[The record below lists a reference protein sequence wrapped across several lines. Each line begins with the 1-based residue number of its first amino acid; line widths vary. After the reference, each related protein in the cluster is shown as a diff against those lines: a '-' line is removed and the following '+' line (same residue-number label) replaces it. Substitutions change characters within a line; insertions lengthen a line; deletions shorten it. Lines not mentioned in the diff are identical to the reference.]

1 MEFLF
6 CNGLCFVVSVHFDR
20 EKVPLTPSELAT
32 KKFPCYTIENKR
44 KGKRRAFEESMK
56 YIINQVSQGE
66 DELILNYVCMSA
78 EVERVLAFMKKNE
91 KRVLGF
97 KNGQQTILKP
107 EEIFYVESVDG
118 RTYVYTEIE
127 VYKINHSLAEMQ
139 EVLSSINFYRCSKS
153 MIINIDCISSL
164 KSLSSNRIDATMK
177 NGEHILISRTYASEF
192 RRRLRGE

>member
-1 MEFLF
+1 M
-6 CNGLCFVVSVHFDR
+6 
-20 EKVPLTPSELAT
+20 K
-32 KKFPCYTIENKR
+32 YTI
-44 KGKRRAFEESMK
+44 
-56 YIINQVSQGE
+56 NQMSQGE

-78 EVERVLAFMKKNE
+78 EVERVLAFMKENE

-97 KNGQQTILKP
+97 RDGQQTVLKL

-118 RTYVYTEIE
+118 RTYAYTEKE
-127 VYKINHSLAEMQ
+127 VYKINHSLTGMQ
-139 EVLSSINFYRCSKS
+139 KLLNSINFYRCSKS
-153 MIINIDCISSL
+153 MIINIDCIASL